1 MIWASLWW
9 VWLKKRWIWKRGMKY
24 HELGVSLKIV
34 DCALWAGYRSRS
46 WFDHERMFPKVI
58 AASDRKKSS
67 FDSNSYFWS
76 FDVIINK
83 WNEMIE
89 QVRNDENNISPR
101 SPLYFGWDVK
111 QLRFFENLTSRGS
124 KNFLLF
130 WVSSKWRQSGF
141 QKDAKRKHDS
151 RNNDKCISTTS
162 NTIQIL
168 IIEFRNLKNT
178 NFLIGRYFRITKVHS
193 SWRRKK
199 KNHFTG

>member
-1 MIWASLWW
+1 MLDTKTWKNTMNSVGDWKIR
-9 VWLKKRWIWKRGMKY
+9 WLRTLGWIQI
-24 HELGVSLKIV
+24 KI
-34 DCALWAGYRSRS
+34 LIRSRKDVS
-46 WFDHERMFPKVI
+46 K
-58 AASDRKKSS
+58 SDRCKWSEKSS

-111 QLRFFENLTSRGS
+111 QLRFFENFISRGS
-124 KNFLLF
+124 KKIPGYFL
-130 WVSSKWRQSGF
+130 SKFQVDAISGF
-141 QKDAKRKHDS
+141 QKKAKRKHDS

-178 NFLIGRYFRITKVHS
+178 IFWSNNIWG
-193 SWRRKK
+193 
-199 KNHFTG
+199 